1 VLCWSLVFAKISS
14 VKRISACADVNIW
27 ILVWSSWRW
36 QCDSASCFWRN
47 CEAGRVVTTQG
58 WEWYTI
64 ARIYISLHNN
74 INIHQHNKYK
84 IRCKLM
90 DWAPPVKLV
99 IRSRIPIAPHVSWKM
114 TLLKYA
120 KLIYDNWS
128 IPCIVEWHRGILLQL
143 MNQQLDMKLLLLYD
157 RSYISRC
164 NCWYAVNRINKWWQL
179 VDAVCF
185 TFYRSFVS
193 HILCL
198 W

>member
-1 VLCWSLVFAKISS
+1 MKPLSPLKPSNRHLRSQFLAE
-14 VKRISACADVNIW
+14 D
-27 ILVWSSWRW
+27 
-36 QCDSASCFWRN
+36 
-47 CEAGRVVTTQG
+47 G
-58 WEWYTI
+58 WEKLQSHGH
-64 ARIYISLHNN
+64 ASV
-74 INIHQHNKYK
+74 NIHQHNKYK
-84 IRCKLM
+84 IKCQLM
-90 DWAPPVKLV
+90 DWAPPGKLV
-99 IRSRIPIAPHVSWKM
+99 ARSRIPIAPHVSWKM

-120 KLIYDNWS
+120 KLIYGNWS
-128 IPCIVEWHRGILLQL
+128 IRCIAIDVTWVTPRDLLSL
-143 MNQQLDMKLLLLYD
+143 MNQQLDMKLLFLYD